1 METYKLVTKAIV
13 VIERIAIV
21 IVTISTLVIVA
32 NIFLTSIS

>member
-1 METYKLVTKAIV
+1 METYKFVVKAIV

-21 IVTISTLVIVA
+21 IVALSTLVVVA